1 MSRIFSSLI
10 LIGML
15 AGCSSDYA
23 ASDAR
28 HAPPSDPADYHGV
41 PTDDRP
47 PTLAPASTNRA
58 P

>member
-10 LIGML
+10 LVGML

-23 ASDAR
+23 ASGAGR
-28 HAPPSDPADYHGV
+28 APPSDPADYHGV

-47 PTLAPASTNRA
+47 PTLAPNVSPRT